1 MPQETRSWRASPF
14 AVGRSYR
21 VRRDFKALR
30 DTFAAG
36 EVLVYESDAYSHYHG
51 YTAYVFSQSGREQK
65 RVWDIHDDDT
75 VESWREL
82 FDEVE

>member
-1 MPQETRSWRASPF
+1 M
-14 AVGRSYR
+14 
-21 VRRDFKALR
+21 
-30 DTFAAG
+30 
-36 EVLVYESDAYSHYHG
+36 LVYESDAYSHYHG
-51 YTAYVFSQSGREQK
+51 YTAYVFSQSGTEQK